1 MTGLAPV
8 EHAGLKEV
16 YAPTPLNSRNSLA
29 FDIRHGLTE
38 LIEAFQLWQL
48 WMFWGWLDVRQRY
61 RRSLLGPFWVT
72 ATMAIS
78 VSAIGLVYAY
88 LFQQNVH
95 EYLPYVAAGF
105 VVWSLITGYIGDA
118 CSVFIQNE
126 GFISQLRLPYLV
138 YPLRMLWRYITFF
151 LHHVIVLLVVL
162 LAFVPLSWTGLVA
175 SGLGLLVTFVNVFWM
190 GLLVG
195 LLSVRLRDLPLLV
208 VTIFQVL
215 FLITPV
221 IWPVK
226 ALGSRAIVA
235 EFNPFYHMLESIRGP
250 LLDATTPIL
259 NIHLMFS
266 ASMAIIG
273 LLLTF
278 VIYSRWRRQ
287 LLYWL

>member
-1 MTGLAPV
+1 MTNRTPL
-8 EHAGLKEV
+8 EYEV
-16 YAPTPLNSRNSLA
+16 LDEVFAPTPLNSRNSLA
-29 FDIRHGLTE
+29 FDMRQGLTE
-38 LIEAFQLWQL
+38 LIEAVHLWRL

-88 LFQQNVH
+88 LFQQNVR
-95 EYLPYVAAGF
+95 EYLPYVATGF
-105 VVWSLITGYIGDA
+105 VVWSLIAGYIGDA

-126 GFISQLRLPYLV
+126 GFIGQLRLPYLV

-162 LAFVPLSWTGLVA
+162 LAFVPLSWSGLVA
-175 SGLGLLVTFVNVFWM
+175 SSLGLLVTSVNVFWM

-195 LLSVRLRDLPLLV
+195 LLSVRLRDVPLLV
-208 VTIFQVL
+208 ATIFQVV

-235 EFNPFYHMLESIRGP
+235 EFNPLYHMLESIRGP

-259 NIHLMFS
+259 NNHLILS
-266 ASMAIIG
+266 AAMAIIG
-273 LLLTF
+273 LLFTF
-278 VIYSRWRRQ
+278 AIYSRWRRQ